1 MIGHITVAAQQGTEG
16 TGYML
21 QADMQAAAAVA
32 EIQPSAFYAS
42 GGTAPTYKGHLHS
55 AYNLFTSALSS
66 TTNYLPRRKAL
77 GSRTLR
83 LHA

>member
-42 GGTAPTYKGHLHS
+42 GGT
-55 AYNLFTSALSS
+55 
-66 TTNYLPRRKAL
+66 
-77 GSRTLR
+77 
-83 LHA
+83 